1 LSRIGF
7 ALVNW
12 LFRPSEKIKITTL
25 STVRLL
31 SVDLVGNPD
40 ANACSFERTD
50 TNVIKSPK
58 AKMGNNVEKLV
69 LYFKVN

>member
-1 LSRIGF
+1 
-7 ALVNW
+7 
-12 LFRPSEKIKITTL
+12 
-25 STVRLL
+25 
-31 SVDLVGNPD
+31 VDLVGNPD

-50 TNVIKSPK
+50 TNAIKKPK

>member
-12 LFRPSEKIKITTL
+12 LFKPSEKIKITAL
-25 STVRLL
+25 STVRLP
-31 SVDLVGNPD
+31 SADLEANPD

-50 TNVIKSPK
+50 KNAINIPTT
-58 AKMGNNVEKLV
+58 KMGNNVEKLA
-69 LYFKVN
+69 LPFKVN